1 MNKAF
6 AVRIPVLTQDL
17 PLPAGVPDSTQQPI
31 TTEWGGGRPLHHQGS
46 LVGQN
51 QPGRPL
57 GHQGSMGGQGPN
69 MQHHQFQS
77 PTMQGIPA
85 AAPPPLGAGPGENGA
100 AAADDEDKEAANK
113 PDEVGSFAKMD
124 EGWEHRQISAVISV
138 FSPFYSQRPCSVF
151 GLMML
156 SLWSSQAGLTP
167 MMNAAK
173 AGDKEAVQV
182 ANHTKS
188 PISTL
193 AYPPRHN

>member
-124 EGWEHRQISAVISV
+124 EGWEHRQISA
-138 FSPFYSQRPCSVF
+138 
-151 GLMML
+151 
-156 SLWSSQAGLTP
+156 AGLTP